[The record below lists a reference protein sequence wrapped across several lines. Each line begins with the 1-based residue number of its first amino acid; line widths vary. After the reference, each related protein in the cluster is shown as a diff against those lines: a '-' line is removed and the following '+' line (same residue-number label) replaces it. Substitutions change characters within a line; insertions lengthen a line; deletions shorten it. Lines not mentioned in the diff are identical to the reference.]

1 MIHDV
6 LTTSEK
12 KLNDDGLAL
21 LEAAVFEHNMRCL
34 PKLYSDISFATLEE
48 LLGVDSNSTNFF
60 LQIEN
65 MVYSGFAAQVDQI
78 AKFVTFT
85 KSNSPVT
92 QARRAKRATTRGS
105 PGTAT
110 PSTNARRNTR
120 NDESIQLSI
129 IKKNTS
135 IYIILLF
142 YIYFYL

>member
-110 PSTNARRNTR
+110 PSTNARRNRR
-120 NDESIQLSI
+120 NDESI
-129 IKKNTS
+129 
-135 IYIILLF
+135 
-142 YIYFYL
+142 